1 MEDKLVTATT
11 ELKENTLD
19 IAQQIVAE
27 TDISKVKDL
36 TQLFN
41 AAHIKKQVLRSLA
54 YDDLL
59 DHIQGQMTAR
69 IIERG
74 DQFSNKDLL
83 DYANSVTSHLEK
95 AQKQISGVDDIPI
108 IQFNQQNNTIITE
121 TLDPESQQRVEDAIK
136 SILQRMREPQ
146 KENEILESS
155 TVYNYGSEEF
165 SEPISIEF
173 NEEGEN

>member
-1 MEDKLVTATT
+1 MNDKLIIAKT

-19 IAQQIVAE
+19 IAQQIIAE

-41 AAHIKKQVLRSLA
+41 TAHIKKQVLRSMT

-59 DHIQGQMTAR
+59 DHIQDQMIER
-69 IIERG
+69 IVQRG

-83 DYANSVTSHLEK
+83 DYANSVTSSLEK

-121 TLDPESQQRVEDAIK
+121 TLDPESQQRVEDVINAILK
-136 SILQRMREPQ
+136 RAKEFQP
-146 KENEILESS
+146 ENEIFDNS
-155 TVYNYGSEEF
+155 TVQANELEN
-165 SEPISIEF
+165 ISDNDIEF